1 MKEISIENLFKL
13 NNPII
18 IDIRK
23 KNNYIED
30 HIPSAINIPY
40 MELITEYPIL
50 MSKSELYFICCDQG
64 ITGKEVCTYLSKLGY
79 NTINIIGGYEAYKN
93 YKNL

>member
-1 MKEISIENLFKL
+1 MKEISVENLLKL
-13 NNPII
+13 SNPII

-23 KNNYIED
+23 KNKYLEE

-40 MELITEYPIL
+40 KELIVEYPIL

-64 ITGKEVCTYLSKLGY
+64 ITGKEVCRYLSSLGY
-79 NTINIIGGYEAYKN
+79 NTVNIIGGYEAYKN
-93 YKNL
+93 YKYL

>member
-13 NNPII
+13 HNPII
-18 IDIRK
+18 IDIRGK
-23 KNNYIED
+23 TNYAVD

-40 MELITEYPIL
+40 SELITEYPIL
-50 MSKSELYFICCDQG
+50 MSKSEIYYICCEQG
-64 ITGKEVCTYLSKLGY
+64 ITGKEVCSYLSKLGY

-93 YKNL
+93 YKSL

>member
-1 MKEISIENLFKL
+1 
-13 NNPII
+13 
-18 IDIRK
+18 
-23 KNNYIED
+23 
-30 HIPSAINIPY
+30 